1 MEIPT
6 GGVRKAAEAAE
17 SAPCDGQMWTEDI
30 HPVAGR
36 RRDRWG
42 DGSAATVDQK

>member
-6 GGVRKAAEAAE
+6 GGVRRATKAAEG
-17 SAPCDGQMWTEDI
+17 APCHDQMWTEDI

-36 RRDRWG
+36 HRDRR
-42 DGSAATVDQK
+42 